1 MIDVSAFAVV
11 LDAEAPLTNVVSGH
25 DIGADGLV
33 SAPRSSE
40 GVGREAG
47 CGLLNERLQDVSVC
61 FVAFVRLSIDDCNC
75 ELFISFDVGSILIE
89 GGQ

>member
-1 MIDVSAFAVV
+1 MSFLAMI
-11 LDAEAPLTNVVSGH
+11 SGPM
-25 DIGADGLV
+25 V
-33 SAPRSSE
+33 W
-40 GVGREAG
+40 